1 MPQFIPINIQIL
13 LMKLLYTI
21 PGALIVLQVLVFFAI
36 RKEKKRE
43 FPHPKRA
50 AYTIATSYL
59 CATITYI
66 GITNDGITVLRFIV
80 FLVISMFIL
89 DLVDKSFKKID
100 PNP

>member
-13 LMKLLYTI
+13 LIKLLYTI
-21 PGALIVLQVLVFFAI
+21 PGALIVLPVLVFFAI

-43 FPHPKRA
+43 FPHLKRA
-50 AYTIATSYL
+50 GYTVATSYL